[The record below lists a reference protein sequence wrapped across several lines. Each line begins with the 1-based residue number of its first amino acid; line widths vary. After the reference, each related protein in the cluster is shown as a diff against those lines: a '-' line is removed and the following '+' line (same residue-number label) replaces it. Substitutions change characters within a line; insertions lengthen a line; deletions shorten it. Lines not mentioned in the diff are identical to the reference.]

1 MSLKSIYRTH
11 MLNELNASHVE
22 EKVVLSGWVM
32 RKRDHGGVVFVDLRD
47 HYGVT
52 QVVFN
57 DSEKE
62 EIQNIRIESV
72 ITVSGKVIKRDDELI
87 NPKIP
92 TGEIEVVC
100 EELTLE
106 SAANVLPFLIAEEDN
121 APEPI
126 RLKSRFL
133 ELRKEKLHNNIVLR
147 SKVISKIRELMTEVG
162 FLEIQTPI
170 LTSSSPEGARDFIV
184 PSRLH
189 PGRFFALP
197 QAPQQFKQLLMTSG
211 FDRYFQI
218 APCFRDEDPRADRSP
233 GEFYQLD
240 MELSFVE
247 ENDVLTVNENVISK
261 LFKEFSDLDGAVAP
275 FRRIPYKEA
284 LEVYGSDK
292 PDLRNSLTVTDVSHL
307 FKDSDFR
314 VFRDVLS
321 QEDGAIKTI
330 AVKTDEIPSRK
341 YFDDAIKEFTKQ
353 SGRGLAYLIY
363 SEDSWKGS
371 ISKFFAESEF
381 EALKKDLDLTE
392 QHILFFVA
400 GPRKETYAHLARLR
414 DKLGEDFNKID
425 KNKWEFCWI
434 VDYPLYERNDE
445 GVVEFSHN
453 PFSMPKGGVEALESK
468 DPEEVM
474 ANQYDLVLNGYELAS
489 GAIRNHSPEIMYKAF
504 EIAGYSKETVD
515 NEFSGMI
522 NAFRFGAPPHG
533 GIAHGIERIIMLLAG
548 EEAIREVIPFPLS
561 QTAEDLMMRAPSE
574 VSEKQ
579 LREVH
584 IEVKLP
590 KEEEK

>member
-1 MSLKSIYRTH
+1 MSLKSLYRSH
-11 MLNELNASHVE
+11 ILNELNTSHVG

-47 HYGVT
+47 HYGIT

-62 EIQNIRIESV
+62 EIQNIRVESV
-72 ITVSGKVIKRDDELI
+72 ITVSGKVVRRSEELI
-87 NPKIP
+87 NKKIP
-92 TGEIEVVC
+92 TGEVEVVC
-100 EELTLE
+100 EELKLQ

-121 APEPI
+121 APELI

-147 SKVISKIRELMTEVG
+147 SKVISKIRELMTDVG

-189 PGRFFALP
+189 PGKFFALP

-261 LFKEFSDLDGAVAP
+261 LFKEFSDLDGSDAP
-275 FRRIPYKEA
+275 FKRIPYKEA
-284 LEVYGSDK
+284 LELYGSDK
-292 PDLRNSLTVTDVSHL
+292 PDLRNSLKIKDVSHL
-307 FKDSDFR
+307 FKESEFR
-314 VFRDVLS
+314 VFKDVLS
-321 QEDGAIKTI
+321 QENGVIKTI
-330 AVKTDEIPSRK
+330 AVQANEVPSRK
-341 YFDDAIKEFTKQ
+341 YFDDAIKDFTKQ

-363 SEDSWKGS
+363 SKGSWKGS
-371 ISKFFAESEF
+371 ISKFFSESEF

-414 DKLGEDFNKID
+414 DKLGADFDTID

-445 GVVEFSHN
+445 GLVEFSHN
-453 PFSMPKGGVEALESK
+453 PFSMPKGGIEALSKK
-468 DPEEVM
+468 DPEDIM
-474 ANQYDLVLNGYELAS
+474 ANQYDLVLNGNELAS
-489 GAIRNHSPEIMYKAF
+489 GAIRNHAPEIMYKAF

-515 NEFSGMI
+515 KEFSGMI
-522 NAFRFGAPPHG
+522 NAFKFGAPPHG

-561 QTAEDLMMRAPSE
+561 QTAEDLMMKAPSE
-574 VSEKQ
+574 ISANQ
-579 LREVH
+579 LKEVH

-590 KEEEK
+590 KEEK